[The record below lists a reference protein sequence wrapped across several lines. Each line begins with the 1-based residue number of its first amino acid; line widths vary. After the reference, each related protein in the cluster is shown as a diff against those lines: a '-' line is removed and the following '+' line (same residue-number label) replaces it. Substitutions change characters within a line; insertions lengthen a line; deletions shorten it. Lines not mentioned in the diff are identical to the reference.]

1 MGVVALAVFGGWQL
15 ASGAWVHAKAELAQH
30 LLESAWEQTQA
41 MGGAAAVRP
50 WPWADTWPVARLHFP
65 RLGASFI
72 VLAGDSGSSLAFGP
86 GHNGATAPP
95 GRPGT
100 SVISGHRDTHFSGLG
115 RLRVGDCV
123 EVERPDGIRVVY
135 RIAALE
141 VADTRRDRLAA
152 GAVPGALPP
161 SLALVTCWPFDA
173 IQPGGPLRYVV
184 SAYAAGAA
192 PAAPAAFD
200 VEGSADP
207 PIPQP
212 QNPRSPLQLSSARAS
227 PAPSE
232 FSKMTTCRSLNLRS
246 PPDAKS

>member
-1 MGVVALAVFGGWQL
+1 MRRRSRRRGGFFLGVIALAAFGGWQL

-41 MGGAAAVRP
+41 IGGAAVVRP

-86 GHNGATAPP
+86 GHNGATARP

-100 SVISGHRDTHFSGLG
+100 AVISGHRDTHFSGLG

-123 EVERPDGIRVVY
+123 EVERPDGVRVIY

-152 GAVPGALPP
+152 GAVPGASPS

-184 SAYAAGAA
+184 SAYSSGAA
-192 PAAPAAFD
+192 PAAPD
-200 VEGSADP
+200 
-207 PIPQP
+207 
-212 QNPRSPLQLSSARAS
+212 
-227 PAPSE
+227 
-232 FSKMTTCRSLNLRS
+232 
-246 PPDAKS
+246 